1 MLLIQLNSSFTQ
13 YNLIYPTLEL
23 IGDSCI
29 LWLQKQQENSLILA
43 GYLKSLGF
51 LNHKF
56 KRLVWV
62 KIWLK
67 KHPRLIV
74 QGKQR
79 HTKLESFFIPTALFC
94 ISQLTTTQPHQ
105 KVNQGTYPENFTLK
119 KSMYVSISLA
129 P

>member
-1 MLLIQLNSSFTQ
+1 MPLIQLNSSFTQ

-51 LNHKF
+51 FNHKF

-67 KHPRLIV
+67 KQPRLIV